1 MSKKLYRSVL
11 SLLALPALGWEA
23 GCSSSSNAVSNGDAG
38 NVVDSAV
45 PQSDAVSPLGDGGTA
60 ADGSPGAD
68 GASQGADGGSSGTE
82 GGSPSWTYVLIDDM
96 ETTTHGP
103 IEFDAGIDPP
113 LTPGYWYNSGAQVGL
128 DAGDGGDMSIPP
140 QLAFVFTALPT
151 PTTTLNGKT
160 SEHAARQFC
169 VLTGLYDT
177 CGVGFEFAQEP
188 ELDAGVAD
196 ASAVDATVA
205 DPGDAGDAG
214 DAGPSIPR
222 VTIPFDISQ
231 YKGIT
236 FWGMTTTPDDGGTLQ
251 VKVQFPDTDT
261 DPRGDV
267 CNNGSLNYTYCY
279 NSYAAY
285 VNFTNAWQQFIVLL
299 DPGDG
304 GVDGPPDGG
313 IAIDPTW
320 GYQNARWIPTQVYGI
335 NWQGQKNTE
344 PDAGPVSTDIWVDD
358 VYFLE

>member
-1 MSKKLYRSVL
+1 
-11 SLLALPALGWEA
+11 
-23 GCSSSSNAVSNGDAG
+23 
-38 NVVDSAV
+38 
-45 PQSDAVSPLGDGGTA
+45 
-60 ADGSPGAD
+60 
-68 GASQGADGGSSGTE
+68 
-82 GGSPSWTYVLIDDM
+82 VLIDDM

-103 IEFDAGIDPP
+103 IELDAGIDPP

-128 DAGDGGDMSIPP
+128 DAGDGGDLSSPP
-140 QLAFVFTALPT
+140 QGSFVFTALAT
-151 PTTTLNGKT
+151 PTTTLNGKI

-196 ASAVDATVA
+196 ASAEDATVDDTTA
-205 DPGDAGDAG
+205 GDASAEDATVDDATVDAAANDAGDAG

-222 VTIPFDISQ
+222 ITIPFDISQ

-236 FWGMTTTPDDGGTLQ
+236 FWGMTTTPDATGSLQ
-251 VKVQFPDTDT
+251 VKVSFPDTDT
-261 DPRGDV
+261 DPRGEV
-267 CNNGSLNYTYCY
+267 CNGGGGDLSKCY

-285 VNFTNAWQQFIVLL
+285 VNFTTSWQQFIVLL
-299 DPGDG
+299 DAGDG

-313 IAIDPTW
+313 IAIDSTW
-320 GYQNARWIPTQVYGI
+320 GYQNAQWIPTQVYGI